1 MTNHK
6 ADNSLRNL
14 GKTVLWQ
21 YDKAYRLLSLLK
33 HLQVLY
39 YCAIEK
45 FWDVWNSKVL
55 DIDNSGTFGNVLWGR
70 ILGVKRPVVT
80 GRSGY
85 RHELAASVYR
95 MLLKGTYFLL
105 GAGCGFDS
113 LVTYLEIVFG
123 VPGEG
128 ALTDW
133 KIEVEYGWAV
143 ELEDPGTKTVYT
155 VDEQGNEE
163 KRFEATLSGE
173 MVFLRLKDANG
184 IVRKVGGAALGSMS
198 VTIRYT
204 LGNKVIE
211 ATATRMRK
219 CGVSLVDNGNMS
231 ITYGKS
237 EYWDDLTEDQQ
248 TLFEQYGKEVLPY
261 PLGIGDGEPAEE
273 WVFGFEGQDNE
284 QYEAY
289 KAYDEGAVF
298 GYVDAEGHGFNWK
311 CKEAITS
318 GENKSFDAIRDK
330 VEKTYEGDPFVSSF
344 TNEEK
349 PYRGGAY
356 YGELLWRYLNN
367 TGVEGRT
374 FEGFLWE
381 RTDWSMERVATL
393 ISPAKTSLPLSP
405 KGVVFIAKG
414 EGYDYGTAGS
424 REGAIR
430 EFSRYVC
437 YDYSSFEE
445 LLALIEEAKDTAM
458 VDRYYTKTQAETF
471 IPNIT
476 YIDFTVLKVGGENK
490 MLRAPY
496 GYSSSRPTT
505 FSYGSEEEAM
515 RHVVNVPKCTLISQ
529 ETERRLQREFT

>member
-55 DIDNSGTFGNVLWGR
+55 DIDNSGTFGNALWGR

-85 RHELAASVYR
+85 RHELSASVYR

-113 LVTYLEIVFG
+113 LVSYLEIVFG

-198 VTIRYT
+198 VTARYT

-237 EYWDDLTEDQQ
+237 EYWDELTEDQQ

-273 WVFGFEGQDNE
+273 WVFGFEGQENE

-289 KAYDEGAVF
+289 KAYDEGDVF

-311 CKEAITS
+311 CKDAITS

-349 PYRGGAY
+349 PYLGAAY
-356 YGELLWRYLNN
+356 YGELLWGYLNN
-367 TGVEGRT
+367 REAESITYEGY
-374 FEGFLWE
+374 LWE
-381 RTDWSMERVATL
+381 KPDWNMVRAATL
-393 ISPAKTSLPLSP
+393 TTPTRTLMPLT
-405 KGVVFIAKG
+405 KKAIGFI
-414 EGYDYGTAGS
+414 YGT
-424 REGAIR
+424 EGIDVPAVH
-430 EFSRYVC
+430 EFSLYVC
-437 YDYSSFEE
+437 YYYTSFEE
-445 LLALIEEAKDTAM
+445 LLERYTEAIGIAI

-471 IPNIT
+471 IPNMK
-476 YIDFTVLKVGGENK
+476 YLDFTVLDLGGEVK
-490 MLRAPY
+490 MMRAPY
-496 GYSSSRPTT
+496 GYTAARPTEI
-505 FSYGSEEEAM
+505 SYASVEEAK
-515 RHVVNVPKCTLISQ
+515 RYAVNVPKCSIISA
-529 ETERRLQREFT
+529 ETERRLFGDSLT

>member
-45 FWDVWNSKVL
+45 FWDVWNAKVL
-55 DIDNSGTFGNVLWGR
+55 NIDNSGTFGNVLWGR

-85 RHELAASVYR
+85 RHELSASVYR
-95 MLLKGTYFLL
+95 TLLKGTYFLL

-123 VPGEG
+123 VPGDG

-143 ELEDPGTKTVYT
+143 ELEDPGTKTIYT

-163 KRFEATLSGE
+163 KRIEATLSGE

-198 VTIRYT
+198 VTVGYT

-273 WVFGFEGQDNE
+273 WVFGFEGQENE
-284 QYEAY
+284 QYKPYE
-289 KAYDEGAVF
+289 AYDEGDIF

-349 PYRGGAY
+349 PYRGAAH
-356 YGELLWRYLNN
+356 YGELLFDYLNN
-367 TGVEGRT
+367 MGAASIT

-393 ISPAKTSLPLSP
+393 ISPSKTSLPLSR

-430 EFSRYVC
+430 EFSLYMC

-445 LLALIEEAKDTAM
+445 LLSLVEEATDAAM

-496 GYSSSRPTT
+496 GYSSSRPAT

-515 RHVVNVPKCTLISQ
+515 HHVVNVPKCTLISQ
-529 ETERRLQREFT
+529 ETERRLQREFQ